1 MSLKNTLLII
11 LTLLLASPALSQ
23 YNPARWQTVDTI
35 TYQDDDNDENYLII
49 TAGNTSKL
57 WQIYPCSGVLQVDT
71 AAFDTFTRS
80 RTFYLTIKA
89 TDAAGI
95 YSKRVAKAVLT
106 KPRNAVITM
115 Q

>member
-1 MSLKNTLLII
+1 MRTIIYILLTISLPTFGQFNPDRWKTL
-11 LTLLLASPALSQ
+11 
-23 YNPARWQTVDTI
+23 DTI
-35 TYQDDDNDENYLII
+35 TYNDPENDEQYLII

-57 WQIYPCSGVLQVDT
+57 WQIYPCSGVLQIDT
-71 AAFDTFTRS
+71 TAFGTFIRS

-89 TDAAGI
+89 TDAAGL
-95 YSKRVAKAVLT
+95 STKRVAKAVLT

>member
-1 MSLKNTLLII
+1 MLLKNLPLII
-11 LTLLLASPALSQ
+11 LILLLQKPALSQ

-35 TYQDDDNDENYLII
+35 TYQDPENDEQYLII

-71 AAFDTFTRS
+71 NAWNTFIRQ

-89 TDAAGI
+89 TDAAGL
-95 YSKRVAKAVLT
+95 STKRVVKAVLT

>member
-1 MSLKNTLLII
+1 MRNLIYILLIA
-11 LTLLLASPALSQ
+11 TLPTFGQ
-23 YNPARWQTVDTI
+23 YNQARWQSVDTI
-35 TYQDDDNDENYLII
+35 TYQDEDNDENYFTI

-57 WQIYPCSGVLQVDT
+57 WQIYPCSGILQVDT
-71 AAFDTFTRS
+71 SAFGTFTRS

-95 YSKRVAKAVLT
+95 YTKRVAKAVLT